1 MLDEKEV
8 ISISSGSVASQHVV
22 DVAEGFYVQHEH
34 VEVKVEPG
42 LSSSSPTVCPE
53 RLIHVNDLR
62 LLLKKKR
69 G

>member
-1 MLDEKEV
+1 MSDEKEV

-42 LSSSSPTVCPE
+42 LSSSSPTFCP
-53 RLIHVNDLR
+53 
-62 LLLKKKR
+62 
-69 G
+69 